1 MRATHRLLKVVMCL
15 KNQKKSEYIIG
26 VATSL
31 SVLEWMKSVDHP
43 VWKMLVADPTMLLEE
58 IGEISF
64 SVLARSLNTG
74 VRQDRDRVSKLYKLS
89 HKQIETAQKLKVDNE
104 NNDDFLN
111 NMIGKYIDP
120 NHETVQAVTAYFSS
134 AMRQLKALTYKSYP
148 QGHSVNIANSNAG
161 DAIAV
166 DLDIEP
172 RIWLQPKCDLIPVV
186 LKEMKERLRSHWVT
200 NFKEIWPEVNPPESS
215 MQSNQAR
222 RPGHVR
228 RDDGSQIQARGVGGN
243 NNSNRNQSNSVMR
256 SDQKEEKKNIKSK
269 KKRKK
274 TAKSNATRPKK
285 KKKKKRRDDSTNE
298 TISATAVLKIFQ
310 FQRALRNWKITHHG
324 KSWGKR
330 HATVNRSFVFNGVAI
345 LKKKIG
351 HGNRLP
357 SLNTVLSINCALGG
371 MNTGASNKIIQH
383 Q

>member
-1 MRATHRLLKVVMCL
+1 M
-15 KNQKKSEYIIG
+15 G
-26 VATSL
+26 
-31 SVLEWMKSVDHP
+31 
-43 VWKMLVADPTMLLEE
+43 
-58 IGEISF
+58 
-64 SVLARSLNTG
+64 
-74 VRQDRDRVSKLYKLS
+74 RQDRDRVSKLYKLS

-120 NHETVQAVTAYFSS
+120 SHKTVQAVTEYFRS

-172 RIWLQPKCDLIPVV
+172 RKWLQPKCDLIPVV

-269 KKRKK
+269 KKR
-274 TAKSNATRPKK
+274 
-285 KKKKKRRDDSTNE
+285 
-298 TISATAVLKIFQ
+298 
-310 FQRALRNWKITHHG
+310 
-324 KSWGKR
+324 
-330 HATVNRSFVFNGVAI
+330 
-345 LKKKIG
+345 
-351 HGNRLP
+351 
-357 SLNTVLSINCALGG
+357 
-371 MNTGASNKIIQH
+371 
-383 Q
+383 

>member
-1 MRATHRLLKVVMCL
+1 MRQIMRATHRLLKVVMCL

-104 NNDDFLN
+104 NDDDFLN

-285 KKKKKRRDDSTNE
+285 KKKKKKARRQHERDDFSDCGLENIPVPEGTEELEDHTPWEIMGEE
-298 TISATAVLKIFQ
+298 TRDGEPKFCIQWSGYPEKKDWTWEPVAKFEHSAFDKL
-310 FQRALRNWKITHHG
+310 RAWWYEHG
-324 KSWGKR
+324 GE
-330 HATVNRSFVFNGVAI
+330 
-345 LKKKIG
+345 
-351 HGNRLP
+351 
-357 SLNTVLSINCALGG
+357 
-371 MNTGASNKIIQH
+371 Q
-383 Q
+383 